1 MLKFAVATILAL
13 QASTLFAEE
22 QEFPSL
28 AIFGDWSVFSDGQVC
43 WIGSFSAE
51 PLLEEQGPRMTVTLF
66 DDRYDADFA
75 VFDPARYGDAE
86 LIALEVGGS
95 AFPLDQDP
103 ADPEYAFNNTRGLLK
118 AIEISEETT
127 VEIKFANSKKQIN
140 SYKFSLVGY
149 DDAMVAARKFCEK
162 PI

>member
-51 PLLEEQGPRMTVTLF
+51 PLLGSGPIDLV
-66 DDRYDADFA
+66 DAA
-75 VFDPARYGDAE
+75 
-86 LIALEVGGS
+86 
-95 AFPLDQDP
+95 
-103 ADPEYAFNNTRGLLK
+103 
-118 AIEISEETT
+118 
-127 VEIKFANSKKQIN
+127 
-140 SYKFSLVGY
+140 
-149 DDAMVAARKFCEK
+149 
-162 PI
+162 